1 MILDLIGF
9 KLDIYG
15 YDVMKKI
22 SAAEFMATHKQAGK
36 NSKLEPYRD
45 DILLLKKEGYTQQQI
60 MDFLKLNGVSVGMTT
75 LNWFIRSRADKTSVV
90 TETRDR
96 VIDNPVRAES
106 RQAVVRP
113 VQSGKQP
120 KEQSESK
127 KTKHPVIRKFNLNDQ
142 IDAQEL
148 M

>member
-1 MILDLIGF
+1 
-9 KLDIYG
+9 
-15 YDVMKKI
+15 MKKI

-75 LNWFIRSRADKTSVV
+75 LNWFIRSRAGKTSAVA
-90 TETRDR
+90 ETRDR
-96 VIDNPVRAES
+96 VVDNPVRAES
-106 RQAVVRP
+106 RQTVVRP
-113 VQSGKQP
+113 VQSENQPQIQSPIGK
-120 KEQSESK
+120 
-127 KTKHPVIRKFNLNDQ
+127 FDLNGE
-142 IDAQEL
+142 INAQEL